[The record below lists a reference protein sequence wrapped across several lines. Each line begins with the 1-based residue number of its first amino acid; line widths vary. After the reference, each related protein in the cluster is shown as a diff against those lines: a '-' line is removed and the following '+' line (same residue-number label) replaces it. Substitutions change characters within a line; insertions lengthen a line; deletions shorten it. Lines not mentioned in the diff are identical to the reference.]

1 MDSIKTTEELREV
14 PSTYKQVFQ
23 NTFTNSVDKT
33 KTISAKYNDAIT
45 DRDILIAEFL
55 FKFRFATIDQIFKYL
70 ELTGNIESDVSVSS
84 LKARL
89 DKLVKMYRV
98 LNKFILSPYESA
110 NFDSRDLEFYCLDLG
125 GQFLLYN
132 FTNQSESSILNWRPK
147 NANLHTAETVYRDFR
162 IVDFYLKVLEIFGDD
177 LVYFKPYK
185 RMTYDKKQTTVTFD
199 FCVDKD
205 QCGDYKYFIGEMVT
219 ELEMITRFPESA
231 DALEQIVSTNTWRKY
246 YTGDKPPVIF
256 FFVDADDDAI
266 EVAKSIAL
274 RQIDKF
280 RITTIDRVKGDL
292 STAFM
297 VYDKEDGN
305 LKIGKSQFFEK

>member
-162 IVDFYLKVLEIFGDD
+162 IVDFYL
-177 LVYFKPYK
+177 
-185 RMTYDKKQTTVTFD
+185 R
-199 FCVDKD
+199 
-205 QCGDYKYFIGEMVT
+205 
-219 ELEMITRFPESA
+219 
-231 DALEQIVSTNTWRKY
+231 
-246 YTGDKPPVIF
+246 
-256 FFVDADDDAI
+256 
-266 EVAKSIAL
+266 
-274 RQIDKF
+274 
-280 RITTIDRVKGDL
+280 
-292 STAFM
+292 
-297 VYDKEDGN
+297 
-305 LKIGKSQFFEK
+305 